1 MMPEQQQQQRRR
13 ARGRRRP
20 LPLPLPSAAAA
31 LLLALLA
38 MATMQARV
46 CWGFRG
52 PRVSSSVARGG
63 GSAVAATAAAS
74 RRGRLRVLSTAA
86 APESSSS
93 SSSPSS
99 SPSVEAAE
107 EADGLE
113 AAAAAAEAGPTMQ
126 RAPPVLS
133 SRGGSSPLQGTL
145 LEPYHYVVPPLVAA
159 QHKAWRGVHGQRR
172 WQQEQAEAAAA
183 EGQAVGVISHHEA
196 LELLCLREGVGGRG
210 GRKGFYYHEGVSL
223 DLGRTE
229 TMVVVSEE
237 GISLP
242 AIRDRSRRGKP
253 ALVAA
258 WEELEEIVAAAQA
271 APHQGGQLGCYAL
284 YADGT
289 RPWRISVVSLK
300 TGRAANLLPSRYVK
314 GPPTV
319 VLGSFL
325 MHRLDGPRPGSYIGP
340 AEDTRRKLD
349 AVKMKKVYG
358 KVLDTTTGLGYTAI
372 AAARCAHVSEV
383 VTIEADQA
391 ALEMCRYNPWSSDLF
406 LHSQQQQ
413 AGVAA
418 PPHGDAKRVS
428 PIHVLQGDVCELVK
442 GFGDGTFA
450 AVMHDPPA
458 MALGGKASSA
468 LYSAA
473 FYSELYRVLRW
484 RGRLF
489 HFVGGNPKG
498 KENSRLYKSVVQRL
512 EAAGFKKVMILASAQ
527 GVVAEKGEDRKSK
540 KALHSPNG
548 QGGGGGGGGRGSRPR
563 RGGPGH
569 RGGYGGDFLG
579 WGGGEFGW
587 EDGYGAAFG
596 FL

>member
-1 MMPEQQQQQRRR
+1 M
-13 ARGRRRP
+13 
-20 LPLPLPSAAAA
+20 
-31 LLLALLA
+31 
-38 MATMQARV
+38 
-46 CWGFRG
+46 
-52 PRVSSSVARGG
+52 
-63 GSAVAATAAAS
+63 
-74 RRGRLRVLSTAA
+74 STAA
-86 APESSSS
+86 APEPESSQSS
-93 SSSPSS
+93 AQVSAP
-99 SPSVEAAE
+99 PSVAAAE
-107 EADGLE
+107 EQQHQQQHQQHVLARGL
-113 AAAAAAEAGPTMQ
+113 ASAVTGA
-126 RAPPVLS
+126 
-133 SRGGSSPLQGTL
+133 LQGTL
-145 LEPYHYVVPPLVAA
+145 LADSASPYHYVLPPRAAA
-159 QHKAWRGVHGQRR
+159 QSKAWRQKGRAGAR
-172 WQQEQAEAAAA
+172 QQEQAEAAAA
-183 EGQAVGVISHHEA
+183 EGMAVGVISHHEA
-196 LELLCLREGVGGRG
+196 LELLVLREGVGGRG

-223 DLGRTE
+223 DLGRSE
-229 TMVVVSEE
+229 TMVVVSDE

-242 AIRDRSRRGKP
+242 AIRDRSRRGRP

-258 WEELEEIVAAAQA
+258 WGELEDIVAQSHA
-271 APHQGGQLGCYAL
+271 GQLGCYAL

-349 AVKMKKVYG
+349 AIKMKKVYG

-406 LHSQQQQ
+406 AAAQQQQ
-413 AGVAA
+413 QQHQQQHQPYSRRNGGV
-418 PPHGDAKRVS
+418 GDGGSGSGKRS
-428 PIHVLQGDVCELVK
+428 PIHVLEGDVCELVK
-442 GFGDGTFA
+442 GFGDGSFA

-473 FYSELYRVLRW
+473 FYGELYRVLRW

-498 KENSRLYKSVVQRL
+498 KENSRMYKTVVQRL

-540 KALHSPNG
+540 KALHSNASQGPRGKG
-548 QGGGGGGGGRGSRPR
+548 QGYDRRR
-563 RGGPGH
+563 RGPP
-569 RGGYGGDFLG
+569 RDFC
-579 WGGGEFGW
+579 WGGEFF
-587 EDGYGAAFG
+587 EDGYGGAFG
-596 FL
+596 LL